1 MIQLFSRFR
10 YLIRTLAL
18 PVPAIVWSLWL
29 MMMIVG
35 DRWHLFVDNWFM
47 SVTMAV
53 GSFIAGSTSEGG
65 GAVAFPAMTLLFDIQ
80 PAVARDFS
88 LMIQSVGMSAAAI
101 TIFQR
106 GIPVEPRALMF
117 SSLGGAFGIVFGL
130 EYLVPILPPVPTK
143 IFFVTLWL
151 SFGVALLWID
161 RDRRK
166 SLTSITNFQGRE
178 AIALFTFGVVGG
190 LVSSLTGSGLDIV
203 TFSLLVLA
211 FHVNEKVATPTSV
224 VLMAGNALVGFGW
237 RMFFSPEPILSE
249 TWGYWWVAVP
259 VVVVGA
265 PLGAKF
271 IAERSSSFVVRL
283 LLTSIVLQFVGAL
296 LILPLT
302 YQLQLFALVTFLA
315 GLTLFSVMAYLGRQ
329 HLAHKTKA
337 FAKD

>member
-1 MIQLFSRFR
+1 MKKLKISEIL
-10 YLIRTLAL
+10 L
-18 PVPAIVWSLWL
+18 PLLVWSIWL
-29 MMMIVG
+29 VFFTAEP
-35 DRWHLFVDNWFM
+35 RWHLFAENWFM
-47 SVTMAV
+47 PITMAV

-65 GAVAFPAMTLLFDIQ
+65 GAVAFPVMTLLFDIK

-88 LMIQSVGMSAAAI
+88 LMIQSVGMTAAAI
-101 TIFQR
+101 AIFQR
-106 GIPVEPRALMF
+106 GIPIEPHALLF
-117 SSLGGAFGIVFGL
+117 ASLGGTIGIVFGL
-130 EYLVPILPPVPTK
+130 EYLAPILPPLPTK
-143 IFFVTLWL
+143 MFFVTLWL

-161 RDRRK
+161 RTRHK
-166 SLTSITNFQGRE
+166 SLSYIANFQRRD
-178 AIALFTFGVVGG
+178 AIALFAFGVVGG
-190 LVSSLTGSGLDIV
+190 LVSSLTGSGLDMV

-211 FHVNEKVATPTSV
+211 FHINEKVATPTSV

-237 RMFFSPEPILSE
+237 RMFFSPEPILTE
-249 TWGYWWVAVP
+249 TWSYWWVAVP

-271 IAERSSSFVVRL
+271 IADRSSSFIVRL
-283 LLTSIVLQFVGAL
+283 LLTSIVLQFFGAL

-315 GLTLFSVMAYLGRQ
+315 GLTLFSVMDYLGRQ